1 MTVLLLIIVL
11 TFLVLVHEWGHFFV
25 AKNSG
30 IDVKEFGLGLPPRAW
45 GKKIGDTVYSLNWIP
60 FGGFVRIAGDDEDST
75 PGFPIARPGHSFK
88 EKSFFTKISVMVG
101 GVIANAYLAFF
112 LIAAAFWIGL
122 PVSLESFPKVPVR
135 DSWVAIVGTI
145 PDSPAREAGL
155 MLPSRLVAVSVGEK
169 KIAVNR
175 VADVQ
180 ILIRSGAGNPVTL
193 YIQNKDGLETSY
205 TLMPTLSKDGSPP
218 SIGVEL
224 DKVGIPNYGIFGAL
238 KQSFTLSGTLIANIT
253 TEIVLLISRVF
264 SGAGSLESV
273 SGPVG
278 IAGILADARS
288 EGWGPLFFMVALISM
303 SLAVINFAPFPALD
317 GGRLLFL
324 LIEAIMR
331 KPIKPAIS
339 RFVNLAGFA
348 LLLLLMFFVTYHD
361 IVSL

>member
-1 MTVLLLIIVL
+1 
-11 TFLVLVHEWGHFFV
+11 
-25 AKNSG
+25 
-30 IDVKEFGLGLPPRAW
+30 
-45 GKKIGDTVYSLNWIP
+45 
-60 FGGFVRIAGDDEDST
+60 
-75 PGFPIARPGHSFK
+75 
-88 EKSFFTKISVMVG
+88 
-101 GVIANAYLAFF
+101 
-112 LIAAAFWIGL
+112 
-122 PVSLESFPKVPVR
+122 
-135 DSWVAIVGTI
+135 
-145 PDSPAREAGL
+145 
-155 MLPSRLVAVSVGEK
+155 
-169 KIAVNR
+169 
-175 VADVQ
+175 
-180 ILIRSGAGNPVTL
+180 
-193 YIQNKDGLETSY
+193 
-205 TLMPTLSKDGSPP
+205 MPTLPKDGSPP